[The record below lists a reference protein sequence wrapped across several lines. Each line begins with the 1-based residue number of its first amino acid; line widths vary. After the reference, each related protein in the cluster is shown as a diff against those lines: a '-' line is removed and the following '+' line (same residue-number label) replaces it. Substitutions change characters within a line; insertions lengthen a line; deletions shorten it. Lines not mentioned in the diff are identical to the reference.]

1 MIDTDKIKFRAR
13 RNDTDKM
20 SWISGSF
27 VHIGDEYYIIECD
40 GMKTRVS
47 KDSVSM
53 FTGFL
58 DSVGREI
65 YTGDILAYN
74 FVNLGKQAEPPIARM
89 VEVVFECGVMNVT
102 NVDYDFVHD
111 FLNNPHYRDVR
122 VIGHNSYSVPKQ
134 VLDEYYHWLDFP
146 DDEEDILD
154 VRNSIKLIENAC
166 ADYLRE
172 L

>member
-1 MIDTDKIKFRAR
+1 MIDVDKIKFRSR

-27 VHIGDEYYIIECD
+27 VRIGDEYYIIECD

-47 KDSVSM
+47 KDSLSM

-65 YTGDILAYN
+65 YTGDILAYD
-74 FVNLGKQAEPPIARM
+74 FVNLGKQTELPIARM

-111 FLNNPHYRDVR
+111 FLNNPHYSNVR
-122 VIGHNSYSVPKQ
+122 VIGHNSYSVSKQ
-134 VLDEYYHWLDFP
+134 VLDEYYHWLDSL
-146 DDEEDILD
+146 DDEDILD
-154 VRNSIKLIENAC
+154 VHNSIKLIENAC
-166 ADYLRE
+166 ADYLKE